1 MQPENTMSAL
11 NFAGGFGFG
20 LFAPFAV
27 LAIDGG
33 QRLPS
38 TCVALVLCFV
48 VGLLFNLRKD

>member
-1 MQPENTMSAL
+1 VSAL

-20 LFAPFAV
+20 LFAPFVV
-27 LAIDGG
+27 LALDGG

-38 TCVALVLCFV
+38 TCVALVLCCF